1 MIKNIFFQIIKVLSG
16 VGFEPT
22 PSTED
27 QKSHTTLY
35 PRARIILESGALDHS
50 AILTT
55 VPDYDYSYFCSSFI
69 YILTTRTIKCMSEVG
84 FEPTPSYEDQNTQL
98 LFRSKESLSLA
109 P

>member
-50 AILTT
+50 AILT
-55 VPDYDYSYFCSSFI
+55 C
-69 YILTTRTIKCMSEVG
+69 
-84 FEPTPSYEDQNTQL
+84 
-98 LFRSKESLSLA
+98 
-109 P
+109 